1 MPARGEDFSFT
12 KLRDSENTTKEV
24 KRRLRK
30 LGFSGLRPFHDL
42 RCTHETLLLDAGV
55 PVHVVA
61 ARCGHDPA
69 VLLRSMPSGPGRPI
83 PVRPQQSGSGERG
96 ARLQNCI
103 GSNLGPRC
111 QSVHILFTCHMTNNA
126 VITKEGR
133 VAEWFKAA
141 VLKTARGFTLPR
153 GFESHPFRQARPR
166 LSTRARPCRSID
178 RKTGQRLKQVG
189 IQIRRVSRGRSGDRL
204 VPPPR
209 HQPAALVWGHLN
221 D

>member
-153 GFESHPFRQARPR
+153 GFESHPFRQRAVRHRPPT
-166 LSTRARPCRSID
+166 S
-178 RKTGQRLKQVG
+178 RKPLITL
-189 IQIRRVSRGRSGDRL
+189 
-204 VPPPR
+204 
-209 HQPAALVWGHLN
+209 LN
-221 D
+221 C

>member
-1 MPARGEDFSFT
+1 MRGGEVDLSLVKLPSDALIFPNMPARGEDFSFT

-153 GFESHPFRQARPR
+153 GFESHPFRHFDH
-166 LSTRARPCRSID
+166 LS
-178 RKTGQRLKQVG
+178 
-189 IQIRRVSRGRSGDRL
+189 
-204 VPPPR
+204 
-209 HQPAALVWGHLN
+209 H
-221 D
+221 